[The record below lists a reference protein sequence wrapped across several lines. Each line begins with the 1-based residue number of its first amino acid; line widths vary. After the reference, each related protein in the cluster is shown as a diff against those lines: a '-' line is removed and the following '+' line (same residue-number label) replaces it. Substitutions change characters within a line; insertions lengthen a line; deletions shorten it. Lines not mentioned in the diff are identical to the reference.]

1 MMPHGAKAPAMSPPK
16 HHDPEVQK
24 YALTAVQ
31 RLMVI
36 NWEYLGGKPGS

>member
-1 MMPHGAKAPAMSPPK
+1 MTQFGAKQQTMGLLQHSN
-16 HHDPEVQK
+16 HEVKK

-36 NWEYLGGKPGS
+36 NWEYLGSKAV